1 MRQGSLFTSISIS
14 VTDLTRYLRE
24 LLDSDDLLRD
34 VWVAGEVSNAS
45 TPASG
50 HLYFTLKDQNATLKC
65 VMWKQQVLRL
75 RFALHPGMAVEVHG
89 AVSVY
94 EQGGQYQLYAD
105 AIRPLGEGALYQ
117 EFLRLKSQLEAEGL
131 FDPSRK
137 RPLPEF
143 PRLLGIVT
151 SATGAALQ
159 DMLNTLRRRY
169 PLVRV
174 VVAPAAVQG
183 EAAPAELT
191 AALRRLYAEPGID
204 LILIARGGGSVED
217 LWAFNDEGVVRTV
230 AASPVPVI
238 SGVGHETDFT
248 LTDFAADLRAPT
260 PTAAAEQAVPDRF
273 DLLDEIAQSA
283 ERLSAAMEGLLSAQ
297 MLELQHAGRRLSL
310 LSPAAAINN
319 DRQRLDELEVRIGN
333 AWQNQN
339 QRLRSETS
347 SLELRLNAL
356 NPYAVL
362 QRGYAL
368 VLDENGHLVRS
379 YHDVATDDKINI
391 HLADGM
397 LAAKVEDSRSQEERK

>member
-1 MRQGSLFTSISIS
+1 MRQGTLFNSISIS

-24 LLDSDDLLRD
+24 LLDSDDLLRG
-34 VWVAGEVSNAS
+34 VWVAGEISNAS

-65 VMWKQQVLRL
+65 VMWKPQVLHL
-75 RFALHPGMAVEVHG
+75 RFALRPGMAVEVHG
-89 AVSVY
+89 AVSIY

-105 AIRPLGEGALYQ
+105 AIRPVGEGAFYQ

-131 FDPSRK
+131 FDPARK

-143 PRLLGIVT
+143 PHRIGIVT

-159 DMLNTLRRRY
+159 DILNTLQRRY
-169 PLVRV
+169 PLVEALI
-174 VVAPAAVQG
+174 APAAVQG
-183 EAAPAELT
+183 EAAPGELVM
-191 AALRRLYAEPGID
+191 ALRRLYAEPGVD

-217 LWAFNDEGVVRTV
+217 LLAFNDEIVVRTV
-230 AASPVPVI
+230 ADSPVPVI

-260 PTAAAEQAVPDRF
+260 PTAAAEQSVPDRF
-273 DLLDEIAQSA
+273 DLLDELSQSTQS
-283 ERLSAAMEGLLSAQ
+283 LSEAMEGILSTQTVA
-297 MLELQHAGRRLSL
+297 LQHNSQRLAL
-310 LSPAAAINN
+310 LSPAAAIDNN
-319 DRQRLDELEVRIGN
+319 RQRLDELEVRVEN
-333 AWQNQN
+333 AWQYQR
-339 QRLRSETS
+339 QRLRSETNG
-347 SLELRLNAL
+347 LELRLNAL

-379 YHDVATDDKINI
+379 HRDVVTDDKIHI
-391 HLADGM
+391 QIADGII
-397 LAAKVEDSRSQEERK
+397 AAKVENSRSREER